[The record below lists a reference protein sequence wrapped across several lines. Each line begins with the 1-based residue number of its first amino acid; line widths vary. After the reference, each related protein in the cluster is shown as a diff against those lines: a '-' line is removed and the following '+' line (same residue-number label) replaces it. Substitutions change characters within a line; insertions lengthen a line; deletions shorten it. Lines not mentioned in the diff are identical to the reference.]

1 MITDANKDI
10 DGIEYNYLNLPTRI
24 SFGGVNMNNEI
35 FYVYDAT
42 GNKIEKRVFTTLG
55 GGASQT
61 NTTQYASNGAVYKN
75 NVLQFIPIPEGYV
88 MPVSG
93 DNWQYVY
100 QYKDNVDNVRLT
112 YSDSNNDGSINPSTE
127 IISEK
132 NYYPFGMLQKG
143 YNNVITTNANSIA
156 EKFQYTGKELQEE
169 LGLNLYD
176 YGTRMY
182 DPALGRFMSVDKLA
196 DHLRQINRSPYA
208 YGWNNPVYYN
218 DPDGNCPQCISGA
231 IVGAVVEILSQVGSS
246 MLLDGLSFEE
256 SLDVLD
262 YSDIAVETGIGA
274 LSGALDG
281 GSSKLAKFLV
291 KKKNRKLLAK
301 LLGVGINLTID
312 VINASAKNIF
322 NAEEDVL
329 TTDDLIEILISAGL
343 GEFADELLPKVST
356 KKVDKKIDKQ
366 TKKSKN
372 SKSKKK
378 RKKAKKKAKKA
389 KRVKAVIDGA
399 NSVASETATSAA
411 TTGGKKVID
420 ETKKEEN

>member
-1 MITDANKDI
+1 
-10 DGIEYNYLNLPTRI
+10 
-24 SFGGVNMNNEI
+24 
-35 FYVYDAT
+35 
-42 GNKIEKRVFTTLG
+42 
-55 GGASQT
+55 
-61 NTTQYASNGAVYKN
+61 
-75 NVLQFIPIPEGYV
+75 VLQFIPHAEGYV
-88 MPVSG
+88 TPEVNG
-93 DNWQYVY
+93 FKYVY

-143 YNNVITTNANSIA
+143 YNNVITSNANSVA

-176 YGTRMY
+176 YGARMY
-182 DPALGRFMSVDKLA
+182 DPALGRFTSVDKLA

-231 IVGAVVEILSQVGSS
+231 IVGAIVEVLSQVGSS

-256 SLDVLD
+256 SLEVLD
-262 YSDIAVETGIGA
+262 YTDIGVETGIGA

-281 GSSKLAKFLV
+281 GASKLAKFLV

-301 LLGVGINLTID
+301 LLGVGIDFTVDI
-312 VINASAKNIF
+312 INSAAKNVF

-329 TTDDLIEILISAGL
+329 TTDDIIEILISAGL
-343 GEFADELLPKVST
+343 GELADELLPKVST

-378 RKKAKKKAKKA
+378 RKKAKKKKKA
-389 KRVKAVIDGA
+389 AERKKAALDGV
-399 NSVASETATSAA
+399 NSTASGTATSAA

-420 ETKKEEN
+420 ETKKEENK